1 MSTPHPLNT
10 IGHIQAIAYAGTDL
24 QVHLVCSGF
33 NRNPVSFTLD
43 YPVFS
48 RLLREKADRGKAI
61 RLLQSFR
68 DLQPCETTPDLRSWT
83 LINVVDVLGCELT
96 LDNLSVSIQ
105 TPLQTAA

>member
-10 IGHIQAIAYAGTDL
+10 IGRIQAIAYAGADL

-33 NRNPVSFTLD
+33 HGNPVSFTLD

-61 RLLQSFR
+61 RLLESFR
-68 DLQPCETTPDLRSWT
+68 DLKPCKAAPDLRSWA

-96 LDNLSVSIQ
+96 LDNPSLSIQ
-105 TPLQTAA
+105 TPLQTVL